1 MVIILSSSTTEV
13 YFSSA
18 ESKTELC
25 LQTILTAL
33 SKVSHEINW
42 SWEHVKISIVLYWL
56 KFCFVQAVWSRL
68 CQLAALNN
76 DKPSND
82 MNQIKASRDTVLWDE
97 ICHKHT
103 KECMHSFLS
112 AGLGSISLFGTVWE
126 CSYHVISWAIS

>member
-33 SKVSHEINW
+33 GKVSCEINW

-68 CQLAALNN
+68 CQLAALNS
-76 DKPSND
+76 DKPPND
-82 MNQIKASRDTVLWDE
+82 MNQLNRGIQRHSALGWNLPQT
-97 ICHKHT
+97 H
-103 KECMHSFLS
+103 ECMHSFLGAS
-112 AGLGSISLFGTVWE
+112 LGSTSLFGTVCE
-126 CSYHVISWAIS
+126 CSYHVISSAIS